1 MKSHIQRTLFLL
13 FFLSGFCSLLYQ
25 VVWMR
30 LAFASFGV
38 ITPVMS
44 VVISVFMLGLAV
56 GSWAGGRWIKY
67 LTSRSHASAAYFY
80 AAAEALIGLGA
91 LCVAPL
97 FGFGQTLLL
106 NVGESDSNAYLF
118 SSAVIMGLSLL
129 PWCICMG
136 TTFPFMMAFVKEQ
149 DRQQTGSFSFLYLAN
164 VAGAMCGTLISALIL
179 IELLGIRNTLVTA
192 AIVNL
197 LIAAIAVRLGMR
209 RVSIEHG
216 NAEPAARP
224 VAFDFNDTHG
234 LRVAPAILFLTGF
247 VSMSLEVIW
256 TRNFTPVL
264 GTTIYSFAELLFIYL
279 FATWIGSQVYRRQ
292 LRMNSVLRTDALIGL
307 LGVFAFLPV
316 LLNDPRLQLGMV
328 GIFVSVFLFC
338 RVLGYLT
345 PKLIDAY
352 AKGNPELAGRAYA
365 YNVIGCIL
373 GPLFASYVFLPTLGV
388 RLSMVLHA
396 VPFAVVYAWIARG
409 ASVSIARKMT
419 VMGASAVALVLS
431 IFVAQTYE
439 ERVEPLSAHV
449 EIRRDHTATIISTG
463 EGLNKRLF
471 VNGVGITSLT
481 PITKMM
487 AHFPLALLDHRPES
501 ALVICFGMGTTFRSL
516 ASWGIDT
523 TAIELVPSVKEAF
536 PFYFND
542 AAEIMKSPNVHVIV
556 DDGRRFLKRT
566 TREFDVI
573 TLDPPPPIEAAAS
586 SLLYSEEFYELVNSH
601 LKKDGLLQQWF
612 PSSDPQTLRAVAGSL
627 MNSFPHVRAFTSIEN
642 WGTHF
647 IASNSPIPDVKAAEM
662 VGRLPEKARHDLV
675 EWNPK
680 DSPDELFGRMLSAE
694 LDIRTTLQADQ
705 IIAITDN
712 RPYNE
717 YYFVRR
723 TWSWLRRTY

>member
-44 VVISVFMLGLAV
+44 VVISVFMLGLAI

-67 LTSRSHASAAYFY
+67 LTSRSRASAAYFY
-80 AAAEALIGLGA
+80 GAAEALIGLGA
-91 LCVAPL
+91 LNVGTL
-97 FGFGQTLLL
+97 FGFGQSLLL
-106 NVGESDSNAYLF
+106 NVGEADSNAYLIL
-118 SSAVIMGLSLL
+118 SAIIIGLSLL
-129 PWCICMG
+129 PWCVCMG

-149 DRQQTGSFSFLYLAN
+149 DTEQTASFSFLYLAN
-164 VAGAMCGTLISALIL
+164 VIGAMCGTLVSALIL
-179 IELLGIRNTLVTA
+179 IELLGIRHTLVTA
-192 AIVNL
+192 GVINFV
-197 LIAAIAVRLGMR
+197 IAAIAVRLGMQQ
-209 RVSIEHG
+209 VSPKR
-216 NAEPAARP
+216 AEAEAPTQP
-224 VAFDFNDTHG
+224 VTFDASDAEG
-234 LRVAPAILFLTGF
+234 VRLAPVILFLTGF

-279 FATWIGSQVYRRQ
+279 FATWIGSQVYRRHLKTQ
-292 LRMNSVLRTDALIGL
+292 TVLRTDTLVGL
-307 LGVFAFLPV
+307 LAVFAFVPV
-316 LLNDPRLQLGMV
+316 LLNDSRLRLGII

-345 PKLIDAY
+345 PKLIDSY
-352 AKGNPELAGRAYA
+352 AKGNPEIAGRAYA

-373 GPLFASYVFLPTLGV
+373 GPLFASYLFLPTLGV
-388 RLSMVLHA
+388 KSSMVLHA
-396 VPFAVVYAWIARG
+396 LPFAILYSWLARTTSGSPVHKTTVIA
-409 ASVSIARKMT
+409 
-419 VMGASAVALVLS
+419 ASAVALMLS

-439 ERVEPLSAHV
+439 EGVEAFSGNV
-449 EIRRDHTATIISTG
+449 EIRRDHTATIVSTG
-463 EGLNKRLF
+463 EGMNKRLL
-471 VNGVGITSLT
+471 VNGIGITLLT

-487 AHFPLALLDHRPES
+487 AHFPLALLDHKPES

-536 PFYFND
+536 PFYFSD
-542 AAEIMKSPNVHVIV
+542 AAEIVKSPNVRVIV

-566 TREFDVI
+566 TRQFDVI

-586 SLLYSEEFYELVNSH
+586 SLLYSEEFYALVKSH
-601 LKKDGLLQQWF
+601 LKEDGLLQQWF
-612 PSSDPQTLRAVAGSL
+612 PSSDPQTLSAVAGSL
-627 MNSFPHVRAFTSIEN
+627 MESFPHVRAFTSIEN

-647 IASNSPIPDVKAAEM
+647 IASKSPIPDVNTADM
-662 VGRLPEKARHDLV
+662 GSRLPEKARHDLV

-680 DSPDELFGRMLSAE
+680 DSPEGLFGRMLSAE
-694 LDIRTTLQADQ
+694 LDMHKRLHADPG
-705 IIAITDN
+705 IAITDD

-723 TWSWLRRTY
+723 TWSWLKRTH